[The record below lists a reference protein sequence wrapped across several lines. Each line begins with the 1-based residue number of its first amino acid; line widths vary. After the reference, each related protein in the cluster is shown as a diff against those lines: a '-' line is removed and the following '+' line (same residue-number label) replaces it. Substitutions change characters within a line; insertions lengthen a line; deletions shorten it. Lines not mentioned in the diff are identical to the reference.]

1 MAEKKMT
8 HINQEWLQKLSTEQ
22 IHQAGMML
30 ETIFVHKKTIGL
42 MDHKRI
48 QLMAILI
55 QSVDLLTMKKTLFHS
70 LSDQHKLEVF
80 CELNP
85 DNQAQLLEESP
96 LGQKCIILLSEKQ
109 KQDLLDTVSNQEL
122 KDMISNQQNQVKTK
136 EGKRS
141 LHHCIQECLIII
153 QSPAKPLVEI
163 KKVFERWPLDQFS
176 EEELQ
181 ETCQSLVAE
190 FAVLKLPLQNQDQFL
205 MYLKF
210 FQICSLF
217 HTVYPKMISLIEA
230 QIDCLIVALYKMPN
244 DEWLTKIITPI
255 PSLII
260 FQMVHLL
267 KRFPQIAHFDK
278 KTIYSKLLKRVV
290 ELAKNTKSK
299 KLIQAFQ
306 NEATP

>member
-1 MAEKKMT
+1 MT
-8 HINQEWLQKLSTEQ
+8 HINQEWLQKLTNEQ

-30 ETIFVHKKTIGL
+30 ESIFVHKKTIGL
-42 MDHKRI
+42 MDRKRI

-80 CELNP
+80 CELNS

-96 LGQKCIILLSEKQ
+96 LGQKCIVMLSEKQ
-109 KQDLLDTVSNQEL
+109 KQELLDTVSTQEL
-122 KDMISNQQNQVKTK
+122 KAMISAQQSQIKKK
-136 EGKRS
+136 EGNRS
-141 LHHCIQECLIII
+141 VHHCIQECLIMI
-153 QSPAKPLVEI
+153 QSPAQPLIEI
-163 KKVFERWPLDQFS
+163 KTLFLRWPLDHFS
-176 EEELQ
+176 EQELQ
-181 ETCQSLVAE
+181 DACQSLVAE
-190 FAVLKLPLQNQDQFL
+190 FAVLKVPLQNQDQFL

-210 FQICSLF
+210 FQICSLL
-217 HTVYPKMISLIEA
+217 HAVYPKIIGLIQT

-244 DEWLTKIITPI
+244 DEWITKIITPI

-260 FQMVHLL
+260 FEMVHLL
-267 KRFPQIAHFDK
+267 KKFPQIAHFDK
-278 KTIYSKLLKRVV
+278 KTIYSKLLKRLV

-306 NEATP
+306 NEANP

>member
-1 MAEKKMT
+1 MN

-30 ETIFVHKKTIGL
+30 ETIFVHQKTIGL

-55 QSVDLLTMKKTLFHS
+55 QAVDLLTMKKTLFHA
-70 LSDQHKLEVF
+70 LSEPHKIEVF
-80 CELNP
+80 CELNS
-85 DNQAQLLEESP
+85 DNQAQLLEETA
-96 LGQKCIILLSEKQ
+96 LGQKCIAMLSEKQ
-109 KQDLLDTVSNQEL
+109 KQSLLDAVSHEDL
-122 KDMISNQQNQVKTK
+122 KTMISTQEGQFKKKGTK
-136 EGKRS
+136 QS
-141 LHHCIQECLIII
+141 VHHCIQECLVMI
-153 QSPAKPLVEI
+153 QSPSQSLIEI
-163 KKVFERWPLDQFS
+163 KKLFLRWPLDQFS
-176 EEELQ
+176 EQELQ
-181 ETCQSLVAE
+181 EACQSLVAE
-190 FAVLKLPLQNQDQFL
+190 FAVLKLPLENQDQFL

-217 HTVYPKMISLIEA
+217 HAVYPKIIGQIEA

-244 DEWLTKIITPI
+244 EEWITKIITPI

-267 KRFPQIAHFDK
+267 KKFPQITHFDK
-278 KTIYSKLLKRVV
+278 KTIYSKLLKRLV
-290 ELAKNTKSK
+290 ELAKKTKIK

-306 NEATP
+306 NEVTA